1 MNKNINKVNNMN
13 IKMRNQQGFT
23 LVEIAIVLVIIGL
36 LLGGV
41 LKGQEMIKSA
51 KVKSQ
56 IQQIDGISAAFNTYQ
71 DKYGA
76 IPGDDANAIVNTGVA
91 GLTNGNGGGTYSGVE
106 GDTYIWEHLQAA
118 NLLAGYTAAANGR
131 FLNKYGNQSFFR
143 TNYAGLNGAIQ
154 CFAVPNE
161 VASEIDRK
169 VDDGNGATGA
179 MRRNNQVAYPA
190 TNGTSWLCTAA

>member
-1 MNKNINKVNNMN
+1 MNSK
-13 IKMRNQQGFT
+13 IKIKKQQGFT

-76 IPGDDANAIVNTGVA
+76 LPGDDANAAANTGVA
-91 GLTNGNGGGTYSGVE
+91 GLTAGSGNGSYNNTE
-106 GDTYIWEHLQAA
+106 GNRRVWEHLQAA
-118 NLLAGYTAAANGR
+118 NLLTGYTAAANGR
-131 FLNKYGNQSFFR
+131 FLNKYGRQTYFR
-143 TNYAGLNGAIQ
+143 TNGAGLSGSVV
-154 CFAVPNE
+154 CTSVPNE
-161 VASEIDRK
+161 VAREIDRK
-169 VDDGNGATGA
+169 TDDGSGQAGAA
-179 MRRNNQVAYPA
+179 RRSNQAAYPT
-190 TNGTSWLCTAA
+190 TNGNSDICTTA